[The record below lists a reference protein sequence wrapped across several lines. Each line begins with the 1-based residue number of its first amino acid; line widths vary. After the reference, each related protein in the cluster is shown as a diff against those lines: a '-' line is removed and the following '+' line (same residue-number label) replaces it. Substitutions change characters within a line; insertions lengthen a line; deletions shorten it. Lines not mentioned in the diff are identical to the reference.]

1 MLYKCEEWE
10 SISGWHCG
18 CLLDLAHNSNLWY
31 LPARI
36 LDLTP
41 AQFIEFLITNYKPDH
56 IYFNKESCFFSYSW
70 DKQESMRKF
79 KRFINAAARKKN
91 FQI

>member
-1 MLYKCEEWE
+1 MLWRAEEWE
-10 SISGWHCG
+10 TESGFHCN
-18 CLLDLAHNSNLWY
+18 CISNLGQDSAAWY

-41 AQFIEFLITNYKPDH
+41 AQFIELLITKFKPDDF
-56 IYFNKESCFFSYSW
+56 YFNPKTCFCCWSW
-70 DKQESMRKF
+70 KDQSKMRLYKNWL
-79 KRFINAAARKKN
+79 NAEARKKN